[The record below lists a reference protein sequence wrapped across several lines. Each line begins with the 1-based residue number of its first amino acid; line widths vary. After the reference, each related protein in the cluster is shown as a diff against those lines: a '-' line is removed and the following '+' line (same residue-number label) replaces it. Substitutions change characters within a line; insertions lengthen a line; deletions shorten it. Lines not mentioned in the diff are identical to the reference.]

1 MTKRS
6 TPLLAV
12 VVVLFAILT
21 PFAHAQDAAPL
32 KVMSFNIRY
41 GTARDGE
48 DHWDK
53 RKEFLVD
60 VIKTFG
66 PDVLGT
72 QEVVDFQADYLA
84 KQLEGYNMLGVGRD
98 DGKRKGEFTAVYY
111 KADRFEVVDS
121 GHFWLSE
128 KSDVPG
134 SVSWDSSLTRMA
146 TWLKFKDKKA
156 GGREFM
162 FLNTH
167 WDHRGRQA
175 RIESG
180 KLMRKWA
187 DDKAEG
193 RPLVITG
200 DFNTGEGSPP
210 YESLMGSGDGR
221 LIDTFRHVQPEKKA
235 EEGTFHGF
243 KGNRDSERIDW
254 ILCSKHF
261 TPTAAEILHTNRNG
275 RYPSDHYPITAT
287 VKWNP

>member
-1 MTKRS
+1 MTQRF
-6 TPLLAV
+6 TPLLLV
-12 VVVLFAILT
+12 FFAIVS
-21 PFAHAQDAAPL
+21 PFARAQDASPL

-60 VIKTFG
+60 VVKTFD
-66 PDVLGT
+66 PDILGT
-72 QEVVDFQADYLA
+72 QEVLEFQANYLA
-84 KQLEGYNMLGVGRD
+84 ENLKDHNMLGVGRD
-98 DGKRKGEFTAVYY
+98 DGKKKGEYTAVYY
-111 KADRFEVVDS
+111 RADRFEVVDS

-128 KSDVPG
+128 KTDVPG

-167 WDHRGRQA
+167 WDHRGKQA
-175 RIESG
+175 RVESG

-187 DDKAEG
+187 DEKAKG

-200 DFNTGEGSPP
+200 DFNTDAGSPP
-210 YESLMGSGDGR
+210 YESLMGVGDDR
-221 LIDTFRHVQPEKKA
+221 LIDSYRQTHPEKKA
-235 EEGTFHGF
+235 DEGTFHGF
-243 KGNRDSERIDW
+243 KGTRDAERIDW

-261 TPTAAEILHTNRNG
+261 TPAAAEIVHAEKNG
-275 RYPSDHYPITAT
+275 RYPSDHFPITAT
-287 VKWNP
+287 IKWNP